1 MKRFFALASV
11 LIFLGTVSLFVPFSG
26 FAMDPQ
32 PEPPAK
38 IKSGI
43 AVNESYLGTIIKIEG
58 NKITVKNEK
67 GVEKIVTSN
76 ITGLK
81 IGSKV
86 KVTTKNG
93 LTWLNP
99 QPEPPLP
106 MKTKPVNK

>member
-11 LIFLGTVSLFVPFSG
+11 VIFLGAVLLFVPFFG
-26 FAMDPQ
+26 FAMNPQ
-32 PEPPAK
+32 PEPPAQ

-43 AVNESYLGTIIKIEG
+43 AVDESYLGTIIRIEG

-67 GVEKIVTSN
+67 GVEKVITSN

-86 KVTTKNG
+86 QVTTKNG

-99 QPEPPLP
+99 QPEPLLP